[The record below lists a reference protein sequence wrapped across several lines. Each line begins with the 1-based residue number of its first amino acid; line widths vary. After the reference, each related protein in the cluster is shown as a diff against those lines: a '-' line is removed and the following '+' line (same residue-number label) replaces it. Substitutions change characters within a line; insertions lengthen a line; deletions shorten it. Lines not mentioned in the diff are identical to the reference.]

1 MKANQDR
8 ERVYELLEQ
17 SDFTEL
23 TDTDKKCVLSMMTE
37 KEYVQM
43 RTTLKDVEQS
53 LSASEELVVS
63 DLVFNSLMNKPQK
76 NNSVLKLLKKPV
88 QFYKVAAMVL
98 LILGLYTVIQ
108 LPFFPEKKNTI
119 ALNDTL
125 NIHKTDTVYTRLVD
139 TVKIIKEKIIYVSQG
154 KENLKPAKLLTKSG
168 FLFDSTKEICPED
181 IDRIKA
187 LASNSPFYRDTLIR
201 D

>member
-1 MKANQDR
+1 MKAHQDM

-17 SDFTEL
+17 IDFTEL
-23 TDTDKKCVLSMMTE
+23 ADMDKKYVLSMMTE

-43 RTTLKDVEQS
+43 RNTLKDVEQS
-53 LSASEELVVS
+53 LSGSEELVVS
-63 DLVFNSLMNKPQK
+63 DLVFSSLMNKPRK
-76 NNSVLKLLKKPV
+76 SNSVLKLLMMPV
-88 QFYKVAAMVL
+88 QIYKVAAMVL

-108 LPFFPEKKNTI
+108 LSFFPEKKNTL

-154 KENLKPAKLLTKSG
+154 KENLKPVKLLTNSG

-181 IDRIKA
+181 IDRIKE
-187 LASNSPFYRDTLIR
+187 LASNNPFYRDTLIR